1 MGANGQIERYKAR
14 LVAQGYSQR
23 RGIDY
28 EETFSPVVRFES
40 VRTVIA
46 LSVHK
51 NLIIHHLDV
60 KTAFLNGELSEDVYM
75 NQPTGF
81 IENGKENYVCRLK
94 KSIYGL
100 KQSPRCWNTA
110 LDCQLKKMNF
120 MQTDADPCIY
130 VSLDSSGTIII
141 AVYVDDILIAGE
153 TEKCVAEV
161 KHAIASRFEVTD
173 MGELHYFL
181 GVKIVRDRNN
191 GSVWLGQPAYSTS
204 IMQQFDMQDAK
215 TRKTPLDPSQ
225 KLTKG
230 DEESTYIDKELYQSA
245 VGKLLY
251 LSIRTRP
258 DIAFAVNTVAK
269 FTSKPTEQH

>member
-1 MGANGQIERYKAR
+1 
-14 LVAQGYSQR
+14 
-23 RGIDY
+23 
-28 EETFSPVVRFES
+28 
-40 VRTVIA
+40 
-46 LSVHK
+46 
-51 NLIIHHLDV
+51 
-60 KTAFLNGELSEDVYM
+60 
-75 NQPTGF
+75 
-81 IENGKENYVCRLK
+81 
-94 KSIYGL
+94 
-100 KQSPRCWNTA
+100 
-110 LDCQLKKMNF
+110 
-120 MQTDADPCIY
+120 
-130 VSLDSSGTIII
+130 
-141 AVYVDDILIAGE
+141 
-153 TEKCVAEV
+153 
-161 KHAIASRFEVTD
+161 